1 MGTYIHVHPDLVLF
15 ANVSNSQE
23 GIKSPIH
30 SGSSC
35 GAHKERNKSL
45 QKQESPCC
53 VNRNSGLIYSVNFL
67 RQGLAVWLSLTWNP
81 GCRSASV
88 CDSPPSLVWLY
99 RHGHHT
105 EIQGFLPLPCHMHRF
120 NHQNCHR
127 STLATAMTELHS
139 AAPGSCPVTA
149 AVSSTGFP
157 APEVFSDVTIYML
170 QVDLV
175 ILLISFVHFLLF
187 LLHTQPPKPTS
198 SLSMGRCES
207 GTIERLC
214 QPKLLCG
221 PAQVTYLELE
231 RGELTWD

>member
-45 QKQESPCC
+45 QKQESPRC
-53 VNRNSGLIYSVNFL
+53 VNRNSGLIYSVSFL
-67 RQGLAVWLSLTWNP
+67 RQGLAVWLRLTWSP
-81 GCRSASV
+81 GADRPRYV
-88 CDSPPSLVWLY
+88 SPPSSVWLY
-99 RHGHHT
+99 RHGHLTGIH
-105 EIQGFLPLPCHMHRF
+105 GFLPLPCHTHRF

-127 STLATAMTELHS
+127 FTLATAMTELHS

-157 APEVFSDVTIYML
+157 APEVFSDATIYML

-175 ILLISFVHFLLF
+175 ILLISFAHFLLF
-187 LLHTQPPKPTS
+187 LLHTQPPEPTS
-198 SLSMGRCES
+198 SLSMGRCERWDKR
-207 GTIERLC
+207 EAL
-214 QPKLLCG
+214 

-231 RGELTWD
+231 RGELTWG